1 MIKLHDGIYNQNL
14 IHYIK
19 LNKFNVQ
26 STEMST
32 KFQKL
37 QKTTS
42 IMERVMTILIFE
54 DACFMRKIAY
64 NIGHQISYN

>member
-32 KFQKL
+32 RFQKL
-37 QKTTS
+37 QKNH
-42 IMERVMTILIFE
+42 INYG
-54 DACFMRKIAY
+54 ACHDNTHF
-64 NIGHQISYN
+64 